1 MASQIK
7 KHWIL
12 LSAIFLLAVV
22 AMFVLIKSQ
31 SPFKPIT
38 IRHSDT
44 ELTETVQ
51 SEMSNIQS
59 YRIVKSY
66 PHDKGSFTQGL
77 VFHEGYLYESTGLVG
92 QSTLKKAELETGLI
106 VQQHDVPTVYFAE
119 GLTRWKDSL
128 IQLTW
133 TSGKG
138 FIYNIATFRQ
148 VGEFTYDGEGWG
160 ITSDGTHL
168 IMSDGTA
175 TLRFVEPET
184 FNIVRKLTV
193 SDRNK
198 PLAYLN
204 ELEYIKGE
212 IYANVWL
219 TSYIVRISPET
230 GAVLGWI
237 DLRGLKTQGD
247 VLNGIAYDKDA
258 DRLFVTGKYWPNIFE
273 IAIVPYNDSP

>member
-1 MASQIK
+1 MARQIK

-12 LSAIFLLAVV
+12 LSAIFLLSVIAV
-22 AMFVLIKSQ
+22 FVFINSQ
-31 SPFKPIT
+31 SNFKPIT

-44 ELTETVQ
+44 ELTEPVQ
-51 SEMSNIQS
+51 DEMSNIQS
-59 YRIVKSY
+59 YRIVKTY
-66 PHDKGSFTQGL
+66 PHDKGAFTQGL

-92 QSTLKKAELETGLI
+92 QSTLRKTELETGQI
-106 VQQHDVPTVYFAE
+106 VQQHDVPADYFAE
-119 GLTRWKDSL
+119 GLARWKDSL

-138 FIYNIATFRQ
+138 FIYDIATFRQ
-148 VGEFTYDGEGWG
+148 IGEFTYDGEGWG
-160 ITSDGTHL
+160 ITSDGAHL

-175 TLRFVEPET
+175 TLRFVDPKT
-184 FNIVRKLTV
+184 FKVVRKLTV
-193 SDRNK
+193 SDQHK
-198 PLAYLN
+198 PIVYLN
-204 ELEYIKGE
+204 ELEFIKGE

-247 VLNGIAYDKDA
+247 VLNGIAYDKA
-258 DRLFVTGKYWPNIFE
+258 TDRLFVTGKHWPNIFE
-273 IAIVPYNDSP
+273 IALVPYNDSP